1 MHCSNTSE
9 CFKQI
14 SAYFAGK
21 KTGHFLLVNSE
32 NYDSYQEILQR
43 LEADSSKQC
52 VYISQNCL
60 PNGLP
65 DVDTAISIASDSSNY
80 ALVGL
85 SQALMLRSFDALDR
99 KLDEVLSYSISGYG
113 VVLLDH
119 CEQSLKKFINRDIR
133 VKNRVILVNGEVSP
147 LPKIR
152 FAKTIDECVGFQP
165 IPDFPGLLT
174 YLERL
179 TDMQCRNR
187 RTR

>member
-1 MHCSNTSE
+1 MHAIPAVGILAVDA
-9 CFKQI
+9 QI
-14 SAYFAGK
+14 VHHFVRHVIFA
-21 KTGHFLLVNSE
+21 L
-32 NYDSYQEILQR
+32 LQR

-133 VKNRVILVNGEVSP
+133 VKNRVG
-147 LPKIR
+147 
-152 FAKTIDECVGFQP
+152 
-165 IPDFPGLLT
+165 
-174 YLERL
+174 
-179 TDMQCRNR
+179 
-187 RTR
+187 